1 MKYDNAIDWKLH
13 KQQSPPKLYGLP
25 KMVGKTDHYVNIS
38 KHFPTLIKN
47 KQLEEDEVLIA
58 YDVSALFTGVPVDRA
73 FVIIDNKLL

>member
-1 MKYDNAIDWKLH
+1 
-13 KQQSPPKLYGLP
+13 
-25 KMVGKTDHYVNIS
+25 MVGKTDHYVNIS